1 MEKIN
6 QNEIS
11 YEEEQLQSIILNEI
25 EQNKLNQ
32 ERKLKEKQDLEY
44 KESLQQDLKDSKN
57 QNGINLSF
65 EEVSLEEMRRIRLL
79 RFSN

>member
-57 QNGINLSF
+57 QEKINLSF